1 MRLPR
6 LLIIALTVLIAGIW
20 AANTVL
26 GFIDPA
32 RHDPTLN
39 AVFAV
44 VVGGV
49 YAIGGNH
56 KALRWRLTIR
66 SGGDDNE
73 STSETRR

>member
-6 LLIIALTVLIAGIW
+6 LLFAALTILISAVW

-26 GFIDPA
+26 GFVDPA
-32 RHDPTLN
+32 RHDPSLN

-44 VVGGV
+44 VLGGV

-66 SGGDDNE
+66 SEGDDEE
-73 STSETRR
+73 STSESRR